1 MNRMGSLRILAVIL
15 SLSMVFCCGC
25 RPGNHTSPGDK
36 TTPDTTEMR
45 GVWVSYLDLQT
56 LLAGTDPTTAVTA
69 LDTIMDTCLEQGLN
83 TVFFHVRSHS
93 DAWYASALFPAA
105 AEVASLLSGG
115 FDPLAYAIDAAHQ
128 RGLSLHAWVNPYR
141 IGTDPNRAVTQEE
154 AIFQKDGVWYYN
166 PAHPEAQQ
174 TILAGVRE
182 ILDNYPVDGI
192 HFDDYFYPAGMAA
205 EGEAFENIQGDAT
218 LWRQTQ
224 VNTLICAVYG
234 LVHNSG
240 RLFGVSPA
248 GTPAA
253 CAAGYA
259 DVATWMTVPG
269 YIDYICPQIYF
280 GFQHE
285 TKAFDGL
292 LAAWAAIPRR
302 EGVRLYVGLA
312 LYKAGMEDDPYAGTG
327 RQEWAQHHDILA
339 RQVQALRAGGA
350 DGFALFRYSHLTE
363 NTPALQQERQALAA
377 CLK

>member
-1 MNRMGSLRILAVIL
+1 MNRMGRLRILAVVL
-15 SLSMVFCCGC
+15 SLSMVLCGGC
-25 RPGNHTSPGDK
+25 RPGNTPSPSENA
-36 TTPDTTEMR
+36 TPSTGEMR
-45 GVWVSYLDLQT
+45 GVWVSYLDLQA
-56 LLAGTDPTTAVTA
+56 LLADTDPSTAMTA
-69 LDTIMDTCLEQGLN
+69 LDTLMDTCLRQGLN

-93 DAWYASALFPAA
+93 DAWYASGLFPAA
-105 AEVASLLSGG
+105 AEAASLLSGG
-115 FDPLAYAIDAAHQ
+115 FDPLAYAIDAAHR

-141 IGTDPNRAVTQEE
+141 IGTDPTRAVTSEE
-154 AIFQKDGVWYYN
+154 ARFQKDGVWYYD

-174 TILAGVRE
+174 AIVAGVRE
-182 ILDNYPVDGI
+182 ILDNYQVDGI

-205 EGEAFENIQGDAT
+205 EGEAFEDIQGDAA

-234 LVHNSG
+234 LVHN
-240 RLFGVSPA
+240 RDCLFGVSPA

-253 CAAGYA
+253 CTAGYA

-285 TKAFDGL
+285 TKAFGQVL
-292 LAAWAAIPRR
+292 TTWATMSRL
-302 EGVRLYVGLA
+302 ETVRLYVGLA
-312 LYKAGMEDDPYAGTG
+312 LYKAGMADDPYAGTG

-350 DGFALFRYSHLTE
+350 DGFALFRYSHLIE
-363 NTPALQQERQALAA
+363 DSAPLRQERQALAV
-377 CLK
+377 CL